1 MRQRFKLAIL
11 NMLKEPK
18 ESMSED
24 LKESM
29 GMISHE
35 IDNINK
41 ETEILKKAPNRKF
54 EVDSTITKMKLQS
67 RSSRAVFNQE
77 EERINETED
86 RSNEIIQSE

>member
-41 ETEILKKAPNRKF
+41 ETEILKKHQIENL
-54 EVDSTITKMKLQS
+54 KLTVQ
-67 RSSRAVFNQE
+67 
-77 EERINETED
+77 
-86 RSNEIIQSE
+86 